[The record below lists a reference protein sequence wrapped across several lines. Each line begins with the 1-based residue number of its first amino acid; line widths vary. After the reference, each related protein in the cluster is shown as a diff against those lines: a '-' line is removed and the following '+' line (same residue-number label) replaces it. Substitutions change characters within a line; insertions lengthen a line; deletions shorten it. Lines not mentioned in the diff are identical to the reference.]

1 MERGFAIVR
10 DRGQQCFRER
20 LFRQTPRRNY
30 RENHDIEI
38 ERHIRRFR
46 KSLPRPRTLRNRRH
60 ARACRARLRRAQKT
74 GKINICFNKKP
85 WKTEFPRLFCAS
97 KTAAFKGGERPIN
110 RRDSLYARNA
120 DFQTLSSAS
129 PSASDARS
137 KAVFYRRLP
146 PNGKRPARFAL
157 TKSAAAEHAKPSI
170 SAHSAGS
177 GMETIQ

>member
-10 DRGQQCFRER
+10 DGGQQCFRGR

-30 RENHDIEI
+30 RENHDIGI

-46 KSLPRPRTLRNRRH
+46 KSLPRPRTLRNRR
-60 ARACRARLRRAQKT
+60 RARLRRAQNA

-85 WKTEFPRLFCAS
+85 GKTEFPRLFCAS

-110 RRDSLYARNA
+110 RRNSLYARNA
-120 DFQTLSSAS
+120 DFQTFSSAY
-129 PSASDARS
+129 PSASGARR

-146 PNGKRPARFAL
+146 SNGKLPARFAL
-157 TKSAAAEHAKPSI
+157 TKSIAAEHAKPSI

-177 GMETIQ
+177 GTETIQ